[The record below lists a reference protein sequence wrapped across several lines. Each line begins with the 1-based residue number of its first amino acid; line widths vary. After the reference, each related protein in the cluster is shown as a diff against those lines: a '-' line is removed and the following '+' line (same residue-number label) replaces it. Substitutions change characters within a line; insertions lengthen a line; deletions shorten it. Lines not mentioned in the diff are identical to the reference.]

1 MKKLFLL
8 LALVVGLAVTS
19 NAQVPKQMAV
29 AVGDTLVNTD
39 TLYKSFT
46 ISAGYAVV
54 GVQIV
59 VTKISGTVAG
69 NVIIQKTMDGSNWQN
84 VDTLA
89 LSNVATNSGIY
100 EYQAPAA
107 GKMRVQFI
115 SAGTQSYTP
124 RIWTVFRKHD

>member
-8 LALVVGLAVTS
+8 VALVIGIAS
-19 NAQVPKQMAV
+19 ISQAQAPKRMSV

-39 TLYKSFT
+39 TLYKTFD

-54 GVQIV
+54 GVQVV

-69 NVIIQKTMDGSNWQN
+69 NVILQKTMDGTNWHN
-84 VDTLA
+84 VDTLV
-89 LSNVATNSGIY
+89 LSNVATNA
-100 EYQAPAA
+100 EMFEFQAPAA